1 MRYVERPMYLN
12 RMKPFAK
19 NGNAKIITGVRRS
32 GKSTMLKEL
41 DKIVDGRILRID
53 MELWEN
59 RRFRDPD
66 TVYRHIRDS
75 VEQGVEIVAID
86 EVQDISQWHEV
97 VRSLVA
103 EGSCDIYITGSNSK
117 LLSGEFASMLTGR
130 CNLFDNFTLTYSE
143 CCIFAEEYQGAE
155 MDVLHRMLRVG
166 GFPSV
171 WRNRYEESD
180 AVSEVSDIL
189 NSIMMRDIVARFDI
203 RKPDLLHRIFR
214 YFCDNIGNRTSIHNI
229 YNALLAED
237 RKVSKD
243 IVYEYVDHLESACLI
258 YKAETYDVKGRRILT
273 SAYKYYLADIGLK
286 NAVCGF
292 RPEDMQG
299 YIENILYL
307 EMRARGYNVW
317 VGDFSGKE
325 VDFVCRRGSETLY
338 IQAAT
343 RLSDEKVVEREF
355 GNLLSI
361 PDNHP
366 KYVVVMERSPL
377 DADMDGIKCVLLEDF
392 LSHESGEGLL
402 DQRPL
407 QRAREQI

>member
-1 MRYVERPMYLN
+1 MSYVERPMYLN
-12 RMKPFAK
+12 RLKPFAK

-41 DKIVDGRILRID
+41 DRIVDGRILRID

-66 TVYRHIRDS
+66 VVYRHIRDS
-75 VEQGVEIVAID
+75 VAQGIEIIAID
-86 EVQDISQWHEV
+86 EVQDIEKWHEV

-103 EGSCDIYITGSNSK
+103 EGDCDIYITGSNSK
-117 LLSGEFASMLTGR
+117 LLSGELASMLTGR
-130 CNLFDNFTLTYSE
+130 CNLLDSFTLTYSE
-143 CCIFAEEYQGAE
+143 CCMFSEAYQDAGTE
-155 MDVLHRMLRVG
+155 VLPRLLRVG

-189 NSIMMRDIVARFDI
+189 NSIMMRDIVARYDI
-203 RKPDLLHRIFR
+203 RRPDLLHRIFR
-214 YFCDNIGNRTSIHNI
+214 YFCDNIGNRTSVHNI

-237 RKVSKD
+237 RKASKD
-243 IVYEYVDHLESACLI
+243 LVYEYVDHLESACLI
-258 YKAETYDVKGRRILT
+258 YRAETYDVKGKRILT
-273 SAYKYYLADIGLK
+273 SSYKYYLADIGLK

-292 RPEDMQG
+292 RPEEIQG

-307 EMRARGYNVW
+307 EMRARGYSVW
-317 VGDFSGKE
+317 IGDFSGKE
-325 VDFVCRRGSETLY
+325 VDFVCRRGNETSY

-343 RLSDEKVVEREF
+343 RLSDEKAIDREF
-355 GNLLSI
+355 GNLRSI

-366 KYVVVMERSPL
+366 KQVVIMERSPL
-377 DADMDGIKCVLLEDF
+377 DADIDGIRCVLLEDF
-392 LSHESGEGLL
+392 LRYESGEALL
-402 DQRPL
+402 DRRQRP
-407 QRAREQI
+407 RA

>member
-1 MRYVERPMYLN
+1 MRYVERPLYLN
-12 RMKPFAK
+12 RMKPFAQ

-41 DKIVDGRILRID
+41 DKIVDGRILRIN

-66 TVYRHIRDS
+66 IVYKHIRDS
-75 VEQGVEIVAID
+75 VSEGAEVVAID
-86 EVQDISQWHEV
+86 EVQDIEQWHEV

-103 EGSCDIYITGSNSK
+103 EGDCDIYITGSNSK

-143 CCIFAEEYQGAE
+143 CCMFAEEYQDAE
-155 MDVLHRMLRVG
+155 TEVLPRLLRVG

-189 NSIMMRDIVARFDI
+189 NSIMMRDIVARYDI

-214 YFCDNIGNRTSIHNI
+214 YFCDNIGNRTSVHNI
-229 YNALLAED
+229 YNALQAED

-243 IVYEYVDHLESACLI
+243 LVYEYVDHLESACLI

-292 RPEDMQG
+292 RPEDIQG

-325 VDFVCRRGSETLY
+325 VDFVCRRGNETLY

-377 DADMDGIKCVLLEDF
+377 DTDMDGIKCVLLEEF
-392 LSHESGEGLL
+392 LRHESGEIVL
-402 DQRPL
+402 DQRSL
-407 QRAREQI
+407 RRA

>member
-1 MRYVERPMYLN
+1 MRYVERPLYLN

-41 DKIVDGRILRID
+41 DKIVDGRMLRID

-59 RRFRDPD
+59 RRFRDPE

-75 VEQGVEIVAID
+75 IAQGVEIVAID
-86 EVQDISQWHEV
+86 EIQDIGQWHEV

-103 EGSCDIYITGSNSK
+103 EGDCDIYITGSNSK

-143 CCIFAEEYQGAE
+143 CCMFAEEFQDPGTE
-155 MDVLHRMLRVG
+155 VLPRLLRVG

-189 NSIMMRDIVARFDI
+189 NSIMMRDIVARYDI

-214 YFCDNIGNRTSIHNI
+214 YFCDNIGNRTSVHNI

-292 RPEDMQG
+292 RPEDIQG
-299 YIENILYL
+299 YIENIIYL

-325 VDFVCRRGSETLY
+325 VDFVCRRGNETLY

-366 KYVVVMERSPL
+366 KYVVVMEQSPL
-377 DADMDGIKCVLLEDF
+377 DANVDGIKCVLLEDF
-392 LSHESGEGLL
+392 LRHESGEIVL
-402 DQRPL
+402 DQRPP
-407 QRAREQI
+407 QRA